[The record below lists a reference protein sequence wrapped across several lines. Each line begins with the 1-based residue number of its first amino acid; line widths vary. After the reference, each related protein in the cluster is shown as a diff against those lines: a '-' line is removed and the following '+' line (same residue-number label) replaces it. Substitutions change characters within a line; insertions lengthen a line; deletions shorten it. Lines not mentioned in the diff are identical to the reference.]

1 MNQLYVVAGIDV
13 HKKMLAVVVAVVGEQ
28 KIEYRQR
35 KFGTT
40 SRELEQ
46 LAAWLREQQVSEVA
60 MESTAQYWRPV
71 WMVLEGQFRLHLAQP
86 RSTQAPRGRKSDFA
100 DAKRIVR
107 RLLAEDLTLSYVPDR
122 EQRQW
127 RTMTRMRVRM
137 STQQVR
143 LRNQM
148 EGVLEEGRIKLS
160 SVVSDL
166 VGVSGRRILWA
177 LVGGET
183 DPVKLASLAEKR
195 LQCTAEQ
202 LQEAL
207 RGELD
212 LGQRLLLQMLLEQ
225 WDQLQTHLDQLESQ
239 MVVALRQREDAL
251 QRLREIPGIS
261 RLAAQQIVAEV
272 GPEAS
277 AFLGPEKLA
286 SWVGVCPG
294 IQESAEKSY
303 SPRSAK
309 GNWMLRRL
317 LTQCAW
323 AAVKVQDSIFE
334 RKFRALLPRL
344 GAKPAIWAIA
354 HRLLRVIWKVL
365 HDKVPYVERGVL
377 HAKAVER
384 RRKRYVRE
392 LRKLGFI
399 VQLTPLVP
407 PTEAPPA

>member
-1 MNQLYVVAGIDV
+1 
-13 HKKMLAVVVAVVGEQ
+13 
-28 KIEYRQR
+28 
-35 KFGTT
+35 
-40 SRELEQ
+40 
-46 LAAWLREQQVSEVA
+46 
-60 MESTAQYWRPV
+60 
-71 WMVLEGQFRLHLAQP
+71 
-86 RSTQAPRGRKSDFA
+86 
-100 DAKRIVR
+100 
-107 RLLAEDLTLSYVPDR
+107 
-122 EQRQW
+122 
-127 RTMTRMRVRM
+127 MRVRM

-202 LQEAL
+202 LQEVL

-225 WDQLQTHLDQLESQ
+225 WDQLQTHIDQLESQ

-261 RLAAQQIVAEV
+261 RVAAQQIVAEV

-294 IQESAEKSY
+294 IRESAEKSY

-392 LRKLGFI
+392 LRRLGFI

-407 PTEAPPA
+407 QTDAPPT